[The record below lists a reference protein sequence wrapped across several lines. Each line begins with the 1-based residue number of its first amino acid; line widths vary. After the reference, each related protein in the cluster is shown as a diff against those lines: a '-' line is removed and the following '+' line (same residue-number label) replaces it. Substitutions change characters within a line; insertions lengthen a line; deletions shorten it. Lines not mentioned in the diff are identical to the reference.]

1 MPISSRTLSTA
12 MWLGRTDRK
21 PFDSFERIGY
31 MRVAAGVAVR
41 KAMGEGTM
49 INTHINQ
56 KKGAPWWAAVGAPL
70 VGVSLMV
77 ALLALASP
85 KEKAP
90 VGEADTGVR
99 AEQVEPQV
107 VHPAELEAEYV
118 HVLFD
123 AGVIGVGPERE
134 LIGANG
140 RLRSTRRHKPSPEH
154 FKYHRMIHGL
164 QD

>member
-1 MPISSRTLSTA
+1 MLKLRLKRDTYSGYAAHIFAL
-12 MWLGRTDRK
+12 L
-21 PFDSFERIGY
+21 PF
-31 MRVAAGVAVR
+31 
-41 KAMGEGTM
+41 
-49 INTHINQ
+49 
-56 KKGAPWWAAVGAPL
+56 GAPL
-70 VGVSLMV
+70 VGVPLMV

-107 VHPAELEAEYV
+107 VHPTELEAEYV

-123 AGVIGVGPERE
+123 AGVIGVGPEGE
-134 LIGANG
+134 LIGAKG

>member
-41 KAMGEGTM
+41 KAMGEGAM

-107 VHPAELEAEYV
+107 VHPAELEAQYV
-118 HVLFD
+118 EV
-123 AGVIGVGPERE
+123 
-134 LIGANG
+134 
-140 RLRSTRRHKPSPEH
+140 
-154 FKYHRMIHGL
+154 HR
-164 QD
+164 QS

>member
-1 MPISSRTLSTA
+1 MLKLRLKRATYSGSAAHIFAL
-12 MWLGRTDRK
+12 L
-21 PFDSFERIGY
+21 PF
-31 MRVAAGVAVR
+31 
-41 KAMGEGTM
+41 
-49 INTHINQ
+49 
-56 KKGAPWWAAVGAPL
+56 GAPL
-70 VGVSLMV
+70 VGVPLMV

-123 AGVIGVGPERE
+123 AGVIGVGPEGE
-134 LIGANG
+134 LIGAKG